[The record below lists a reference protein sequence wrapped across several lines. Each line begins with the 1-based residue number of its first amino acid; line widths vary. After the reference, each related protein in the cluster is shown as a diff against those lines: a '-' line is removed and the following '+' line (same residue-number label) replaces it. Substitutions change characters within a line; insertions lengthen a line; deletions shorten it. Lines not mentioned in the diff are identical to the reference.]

1 MIFNLGLKALKRV
14 VGDQKA
20 LDWHKNKVTASLFV
34 GSELEAFEWVQ
45 AHLTK
50 YHQLP
55 QLDTLCQQ
63 FPEFTQMDC
72 PEPFVYY
79 LDLLQKR
86 YGYNRINSANLESQK
101 ILKGDKNLVEE
112 ATAVMQ
118 KAVEDI
124 KSQAYRTKI
133 LDVAKEA
140 PKLVLTEYHN
150 ALQNDKLAEFGWD
163 YLDGMTGGVMPG
175 DVISFV
181 GRPAMGKT
189 WKVLRMALH
198 NWLAGRTTMVVSMEM
213 NVLAI
218 SQRLAAM
225 YTHCPVGQ
233 LKLGGYSSQTYSN
246 FASGLVQMAQEKGH
260 FYVVDGNLAASVED
274 IYLLASQL
282 GAKLVLIDGAYLLKH
297 KNTRLDRYTRVA
309 ENVELMKQAST
320 GLEIATA
327 SSWQLNRDAA
337 KNAKKTGQQ
346 AGLEDIGYSDAIG
359 QISSVVLALMQEEG
373 IETMMQR
380 RIDVLKGRN
389 GEVGQFSI
397 WWDFMKM
404 NFDQVQEGSDE
415 QPMALNYI

>member
-1 MIFNLGLKALKRV
+1 
-14 VGDQKA
+14 
-20 LDWHKNKVTASLFV
+20 
-34 GSELEAFEWVQ
+34 
-45 AHLTK
+45 
-50 YHQLP
+50 
-55 QLDTLCQQ
+55 
-63 FPEFTQMDC
+63 
-72 PEPFVYY
+72 
-79 LDLLQKR
+79 
-86 YGYNRINSANLESQK
+86 
-101 ILKGDKNLVEE
+101 
-112 ATAVMQ
+112 
-118 KAVEDI
+118 
-124 KSQAYRTKI
+124 
-133 LDVAKEA
+133 
-140 PKLVLTEYHN
+140 
-150 ALQNDKLAEFGWD
+150 
-163 YLDGMTGGVMPG
+163 
-175 DVISFV
+175 
-181 GRPAMGKT
+181 
-189 WKVLRMALH
+189 
-198 NWLAGRTTMVVSMEM
+198 
-213 NVLAI
+213 
-218 SQRLAAM
+218 
-225 YTHCPVGQ
+225 
-233 LKLGGYSSQTYSN
+233 
-246 FASGLVQMAQEKGH
+246 MAQEKGH

-327 SSWQLNRDAA
+327 ASWQLNRDAA

-397 WWDFMKM
+397 WWDFMTM